1 MNIAGQERPVGQ
13 LATRKPKPFS
23 NLTHHF
29 VKASKITGLVPTDVL
44 VAVFFACFR
53 QDTLVLC
60 PHFSFAH
67 PGVFQRHGQ
76 VLPEY
81 EPPEITKERGVL
93 IMVSQTQRQF
103 VGVDS
108 AYSE

>member
-60 PHFSFAH
+60 PLS
-67 PGVFQRHGQ
+67 PLLTLVFFRDTDRSCRSTSHQR
-76 VLPEY
+76 LPR
-81 EPPEITKERGVL
+81 RGVC
-93 IMVSQTQRQF
+93 
-103 VGVDS
+103 
-108 AYSE
+108 